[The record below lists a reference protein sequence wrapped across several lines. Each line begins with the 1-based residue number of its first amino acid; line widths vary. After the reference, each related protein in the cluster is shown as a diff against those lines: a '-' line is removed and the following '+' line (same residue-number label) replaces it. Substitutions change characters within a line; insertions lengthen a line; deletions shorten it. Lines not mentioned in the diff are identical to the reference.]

1 VHEINTESILF
12 YGLVWAIAFL
22 ANFCRCYRDAA
33 GVNFWNVVAGS
44 GLAGFLSFGL
54 VSYVADSGVGG
65 VIGLTAISRWRLLG
79 LSALLGLIAK
89 DPDKIAWLVI
99 TKTLSAVKASIPDN
113 QKQEEPPHNSHQH
126 NHNGHHNGHHE
137 DQNGKQNES

>member
-1 VHEINTESILF
+1 MHEINTESILF
-12 YGLVWAIAFL
+12 YAFVWAIAFL

-65 VIGLTAISRWRLLG
+65 VVGLTAISRWRLLG

-99 TKTLSAVKASIPDN
+99 AKTLSAVKASIPDN
-113 QKQEEPPHNSHQH
+113 QKQEDPHHD
-126 NHNGHHNGHHE
+126 NHHDRIDHHNDHHE